1 MNNRLTNLVRL
12 SSNIKHKELFSKL
25 TQTQFDQLV
34 EIISVVE
41 IISEENKLDE
51 ESFLN
56 TVNGLFFSKRINLE
70 QRQILILCNHQ
81 MLPGL

>member
-25 TQTQFDQLV
+25 NQTQFDQL
-34 EIISVVE
+34 VE

-56 TVNGLFFSKRINLE
+56 AVNGLFVLKKINSE
-70 QRQILILCNHQ
+70 QKQILILCNYPL
-81 MLPGL
+81 LPGI

>member
-25 TQTQFDQLV
+25 NQTQFDQL
-34 EIISVVE
+34 VE

-51 ESFLN
+51 ESFFN
-56 TVNGLFFSKRINLE
+56 AINGLFILKRINLE
-70 QRQILILCNHQ
+70 QKQILILCNHQ